1 MFCFTT
7 TQDEVGEDFIL
18 SYRKHVL
25 KHNGIQNQ
33 KNGQMSIYSNMASS
47 VLLLATVI
55 AKVLVK
61 SAVLVILSFPLYLLP
76 VKANLTYIFL
86 STIFCISVSQTT
98 FHISVTSVADAS

>member
-7 TQDEVGEDFIL
+7 TQDELGEDFIL

-61 SAVLVILSFPLYLLP
+61 TAVLLILSFPLYLLP
-76 VKANLTYIFL
+76 VKANLTYIYL
-86 STIFCISVSQTT
+86 
-98 FHISVTSVADAS
+98 